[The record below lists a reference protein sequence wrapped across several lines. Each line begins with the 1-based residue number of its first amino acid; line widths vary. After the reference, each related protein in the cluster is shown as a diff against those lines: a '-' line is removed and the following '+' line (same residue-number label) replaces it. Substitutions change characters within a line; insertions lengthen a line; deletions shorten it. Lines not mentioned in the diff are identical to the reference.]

1 MVYDVAHSVS
11 IPVIG
16 MGGVTTAYDVIEMLY
31 AGASLVMVGAANLVN
46 PLACK
51 EIIEDLPKVMQEL
64 QIENLERIIKKAE

>member
-1 MVYDVAHSVS
+1 
-11 IPVIG
+11 
-16 MGGVTTAYDVIEMLY
+16 
-31 AGASLVMVGAANLVN
+31 MVGAANLVN